1 MTNEHQFSLAIAAT
15 FTAEPLEQSLSFW
28 LDELGFAS
36 HIEFAP
42 YNQIFQ
48 QLLDPNSLLSKNQ
61 NGVNLILVRAEDWLG
76 TQEQEI
82 YRNIEDFVNLLQGS
96 LDRSKASHIVAI
108 CPSSPSK
115 QPQLEIANE
124 TLYKKLQNLS
134 KLYLVTNRD
143 LELYPVEDYYDQL
156 RDELGH
162 IPFTLEFFTALGT
175 VISRKIY
182 SLKSSPH
189 KVIVLDCDNTLWQ
202 GVVGEEG
209 FEGIQITP
217 EYRELQ
223 KLMLQQKQ
231 AGMLL
236 SICSKNTEA
245 DVLEVFEKRQD
256 LELKLDDFVNW
267 KVNWQPKSENLKNL
281 SQELN
286 LGLDSFIFI
295 DDNPLECDEVRRNA
309 PEILSLNLPLGSNIV
324 DFLKHVWALDH
335 LKVTEE
341 DKQRTKLYQENIQ
354 RDRFQQETTSLDD
367 FLSGLQLE
375 IDINEPNEDQL
386 ARVAQLTQRTNQFNF
401 STKRYLETEITEKL
415 QGSLNCRIVQVR
427 DRFGDYGLVGVILFE
442 KQIDH
447 LRVDTF
453 LLSCRVLGRG
463 VEHKMLQT
471 LALIAQQANL
481 SFVKATYIKTAK
493 NLPAL
498 NFLEQFD
505 PTYCKKIEN
514 GAEFTFPVESIIDLN
529 YCSNH
534 NNSNNISNISLEQSA
549 QPKKISSK
557 PQEQSLDKNKFIN
570 RVAREFNQ
578 VKLIQK
584 HLHKQE
590 NYTRPRNIDTVYA
603 PAITYTERQLAK
615 IWSHVLKVESI
626 GLDDN
631 YFDLGGTSLQSVELF
646 ARVEKEF
653 LTRLPLTSLVT
664 APTLREMSQL
674 LNQTG
679 QISNES
685 CLVLLNQGDTYPP
698 LFLVHDGNGETLL
711 YRNLALN
718 LNPKRTVY
726 GLQPLS
732 SPGYPILHT
741 RIEDMA
747 AYYLKQIKTIQP
759 EGPYLVGGMCAGG
772 VIAFEMSLQLQQK
785 NEQVAML
792 AIIDAANVGTPRKA
806 SFQTKK
812 GLDDLFSKLNK
823 NKQSSLIEKLFYSV
837 NIFAKKSVSFT
848 AYHLSTLDQKWE
860 LIKLKLFDY
869 CVSRKIT
876 PPAFLKKLEVSK
888 VYALAERN
896 YIPTPQTYN
905 NDVLLFLG
913 TEGDG
918 LDTPFNQIF
927 NDPFLGW
934 SERVVGRVR
943 AVNVPGGHSSSLQ
956 KPNVAVMAKEIQK
969 YLDELI

>member
-1 MTNEHQFSLAIAAT
+1 MTNEHQFCLAIAAT

-36 HIEFAP
+36 YIEFAP
-42 YNQIFQ
+42 YNQIYQ

-61 NGVNLILVRAEDWLG
+61 NGVNLILIRTEDWLG

-96 LDRSKASHIVAI
+96 LERSKASHIVAI

-115 QPQLEIANE
+115 QSQLEIANE

-143 LELYPVEDYYDQL
+143 LELYPVEEYYDQL

-236 SICSKNTEA
+236 SICSKNTET
-245 DVLEVFEKRQD
+245 DVLEVFKKRQD

-281 SQELN
+281 AQELN

-309 PEILSLNLPLGSNIV
+309 PEILSLNLPLESNIV
-324 DFLKHVWALDH
+324 DFLRHVWALDH
-335 LKVTEE
+335 LKITEE
-341 DKQRTKLYQENIQ
+341 DKQRTKLYQQNIQ
-354 RDRFQQETTSLDD
+354 RDRFQKETTSLDD

-401 STKRYLETEITEKL
+401 STRRYLETEITEQL
-415 QGSLNCRIVQVR
+415 QGSLDCRIVQVR

-442 KQIDH
+442 KQVDH
-447 LRVDTF
+447 LLIDTF

-463 VEHKMLQT
+463 VEHKMLQS

-481 SFVKATYIKTAK
+481 SIVKAPYIKTAK

-505 PTYCKKIEN
+505 PTYCKKTEN
-514 GAEFTFPVESIIDLN
+514 GAEFVFPVESIIDLS
-529 YCSNH
+529 YCSNQ
-534 NNSNNISNISLEQSA
+534 NSSNNLSLEQTA
-549 QPKKISSK
+549 EPKQITSK
-557 PQEQSLDKNKFIN
+557 PQQQSLDKNKFIN
-570 RVAREFNQ
+570 KVARELNQ
-578 VKLIQK
+578 VKLIQE
-584 HLHKQE
+584 HLQGQK
-590 NYTRPRNIDTVYA
+590 NYTRPRNIDTLYA
-603 PAITYTERQLAK
+603 PATTYTERQLAK
-615 IWSHVLKVESI
+615 IWSEVLKVESI

-646 ARVEKEF
+646 AQVEKAF

-679 QISNES
+679 QLSNDS

-698 LFLVHDGNGETLL
+698 LFLIHDGNGETLL

-747 AYYLKQIKTIQP
+747 KCYLKQIKTIQP
-759 EGPYLVGGMCAGG
+759 EGPYLLGGMCAGG

-792 AIIDAANVGTPRKA
+792 AIIDAANVGTSLKK

-812 GLDDLFSKLNK
+812 GLDDIFSKLNE
-823 NKQSSLIEKLFYSV
+823 NKQSSLINKLFYSV
-837 NIFAKKSVSFT
+837 NILAKKIVGFT
-848 AYHLSTLDQKWE
+848 AYHLSTLDLKWE
-860 LIKLKLFDY
+860 LTKLKLFDY

-876 PPAFLKKLEVSK
+876 PPAFLKGLEVTK
-888 VYALAERN
+888 VYTFAERN
-896 YIPTPQTYN
+896 YIASTLPYN

-913 TEGDG
+913 TEGVG
-918 LDTPFNQIF
+918 VDTPFSQIYD
-927 NDPFLGW
+927 DPLLGW
-934 SERVVGRVR
+934 SKRVLGQVK

-956 KPNVAVMAKEIQK
+956 EPNVAVMAKEIQE
-969 YLDELI
+969 YLEQNELI